1 MTKSLLS
8 IHLAANH
15 KRGNPKQKKISQM
28 IEKTCANAN
37 QFSIDLIPGKPCRF
51 FFIPF
56 NCSRQILFG
65 SFDMF
70 YFLLSQVLSC
80 FFFLFKLLCNLQ
92 SPQRYSSSW
101 MFFFSCFVHVYR
113 IEIRIILDW
122 KRVSVN
128 LGLLLLIFLFYFFFV
143 VAETIQT
150 HLVHY
155 YTIIIFFNRW

>member
-56 NCSRQILFG
+56 NCSRQILFS

-80 FFFLFKLLCNLQ
+80 FFFYLNYFAIYNLLSDIHLVEC
-92 SPQRYSSSW
+92 
-101 MFFFSCFVHVYR
+101 FFFSCFVHVYR

-128 LGLLLLIFLFYFFFV
+128 LGLLLLIFLFYFFLLWRKLSKH
-143 VAETIQT
+143 I
-150 HLVHY
+150 
-155 YTIIIFFNRW
+155 